1 MTSENESKR
10 VLVSAELYSLAY
22 ELNSLAVSDGEIYR
36 ESLSEVFLPPIVTNS
51 DGTISALNGDSESI
65 SDFLQK
71 YGFPSIFHPVCC
83 SVKCVV

>member
-1 MTSENESKR
+1 MSSENESKR

-51 DGTISALNGDSESI
+51 DGTISAVNGDSQSI
-65 SDFLQK
+65 SDFLK
-71 YGFPSIFHPVCC
+71 NYGFPSIFHPVCC